1 MRRLVVAAVVL
12 VATVAAA
19 ADDQSAVNVGRLDE
33 WLAAVRAHEPGA
45 PDAPLSTLADWT
57 NAAIKQLWID
67 VQVLFMFVHC
77 RDCGAPTVM
86 TLDGRRFGTSYSK
99 PDLLTMRTLAAAIR
113 ERPGDENQLVK
124 RGAILHAD
132 IVMLA
137 DPQGDQHVAPPP
149 VPGQRRSGQSGAAP
163 ERVIL
168 KGTDGREESLRNG
181 LVHWDIA
188 FALLDRVT
196 DASGKRAPQSDDT
209 VRLWY
214 RAVIAH
220 LQSVA
225 MHDQTHFVR
234 ALRLFP
240 TDPDFLFQTACLHE
254 SLASPPVQSVV
265 RTATLPPGVDI
276 GVRSERSELETA
288 ERLLRQALTQDPTF
302 AEARLRLGRVLARL
316 GRHADAAAEL
326 RQLSD
331 DDFDQPENRYFAA
344 LFLGAEEEALG
355 RRSEARTAY
364 AHAGDLF
371 PQAQSPQLALS
382 HLARDGGDR
391 AEALAR
397 MNRVFE
403 LPIDWDERR
412 DPFWI
417 YHFFQGRDLD
427 DRLDELYRP
436 FRHSGPP

>member
-1 MRRLVVAAVVL
+1 MRGPVVAASVPVPT
-12 VATVAAA
+12 APPAAN
-19 ADDQSAVNVGRLDE
+19 DQSSVNVGRLDD
-33 WLAAVRAHEPGA
+33 WLGAVRTHEPGA
-45 PDAPLSTLADWT
+45 PDAPLATIAGWD
-57 NAAIKQLWID
+57 NNAIKQLWID
-67 VQVLFMFVHC
+67 AQTLFTFVHC
-77 RDCGAPTVM
+77 MTCGAPTVIG
-86 TLDGRRFGTSYSK
+86 LDGRRFGTSYSK
-99 PDLLTMRTLAAAIR
+99 QDILRMRALAAAIR
-113 ERPGDENQLVK
+113 ERSGDENQLLK

-137 DPQGDQHVAPPP
+137 DPQGEQHVAPPL
-149 VPGQRRSGQSGAAP
+149 VAGQRRSGGQAPAP
-163 ERVIL
+163 ERIIL
-168 KGTDGREESLRNG
+168 RGTDGREESLRNG
-181 LVHWDIA
+181 VVHWDIA

-214 RAVIAH
+214 RAMIAH

-234 ALRLFP
+234 ALKLFP
-240 TDPDFLFQTACLHE
+240 TDPEFLFQTGCLHE
-254 SLASPPVQSVV
+254 ALASPPVQEVV
-265 RTATLPPGVDI
+265 RTASIPAGVDI
-276 GVRSERSELETA
+276 GVRSERTELDTA
-288 ERLLRQALTQDPTF
+288 ERLLRQSLTQDPTF
-302 AEARLRLGRVLARL
+302 TEARLRLGRVLGRL

-344 LFLGAEEEALG
+344 LFLGAEEEAVG
-355 RRSEARTAY
+355 RRVEARAAY
-364 AHAGDLF
+364 AHAAEIF
-371 PQAQSPQLALS
+371 PKAQSPQIALS

-397 MNRVFE
+397 MNRVLD

-417 YHFFQGRDLD
+417 YHFYQGRDLD
-427 DRLDELYRP
+427 DRLDQLYRP
-436 FRHSGPP
+436 FRRSGPQ